1 MFPDV
6 GCFGCISDGGVLRNI
21 VFYHALEAKQL
32 NIPEPKLLPV
42 NDAIEEEWDTL
53 VPHYFVG
60 DDAFSLTENV
70 MKPYAKR
77 AISEEQRVLN
87 YRLSRARRVS
97 ENAFGILSAKFRIF
111 HSTLYVKPK
120 NAISIVHSR
129 LALHNFLIKK
139 CPTVYT
145 TPGSLDYENENGEV
159 IAGEWRQ
166 TGDNTFE
173 NLALPGMNHTRSAS
187 QMRGYLSEYING
199 PGRFPGNG
207 KFFYLRN
214 SLLFSDCNKSKV
226 KPKNIFK

>member
-1 MFPDV
+1 MFADV
-6 GCFGCISDGGVLRNI
+6 GYFGCISDGGVLRNT

-42 NDAIEEEWDTL
+42 NDAIVEEWDTL

-199 PGRFPGNG
+199 PGQVPWQW
-207 KFFYLRN
+207 KV
-214 SLLFSDCNKSKV
+214 LL
-226 KPKNIFK
+226 P